1 MNYSVLIQDKKDKSV
16 YRFLQVKEEIM
27 EEMSKEIEDPDTHE
41 VRTETELVGTGKFS
55 IVKYKESNKDKF
67 EKKVIELLNTYNR
80 TEIVPV
86 SLEEYD
92 VDLLWD
98 SDKV

>member
-1 MNYSVLIQDKKDKSV
+1 MYSVLIQDKKDKSV

-27 EEMSKEIEDPDTHE
+27 EEVSKEVEDPDTHE
-41 VRTETELVGTGKFS
+41 VRTETELVGSGKYQT
-55 IVKYKESNKDKF
+55 VKFKEVEKDKF
-67 EKKVIELLNTYNR
+67 EKKVIDLLNTYNR
-80 TEIVPV
+80 TEIIPI

-98 SDKV
+98 SDNV

>member
-1 MNYSVLIQDKKDKSV
+1 MAYSVLIRDKKDKSI
-16 YRFLQVKEEIM
+16 YRFLQIKEEIM
-27 EEMSKEIEDPDTHE
+27 EEVPKEVEDPDTHE

-55 IVKYKESNKDKF
+55 VANYKENSKENF
-67 EKKVIELLNTYNR
+67 EKKCISLLDTYNR

-98 SDKV
+98 SDNT

>member
-1 MNYSVLIQDKKDKSV
+1 MYSVLIQDKKDKSV
-16 YRFLQVKEEIM
+16 YRFLQVKEEVM
-27 EEMSKEIEDPDTHE
+27 EEVSKEVEDSVTHE
-41 VRTETELVGTGKFS
+41 VRTETELHGSGKFQT
-55 IVKYKESNKDKF
+55 VKFKEPDKDKF

-98 SDKV
+98 SDNT

>member
-27 EEMSKEIEDPDTHE
+27 DEISKEVEDPSTHE
-41 VRTETELVGTGKFS
+41 VRTETELVGSGKFQT
-55 IVKYKESNKDKF
+55 VKYKESDKDKF

-80 TEIVPV
+80 AEIVPV
-86 SLEEYD
+86 ALEEYD
-92 VDLLWD
+92 VDLLWNSD
-98 SDKV
+98 SV

>member
-1 MNYSVLIQDKKDKSV
+1 MYSVLIQDKRDKSI
-16 YRFLQVKEEIM
+16 YKFLQVKEEIM
-27 EEMSKEIEDPDTHE
+27 EEVSKEVEDPDTHE
-41 VRTETELVGTGKFS
+41 VRTETELIGTGKFS
-55 IVKYKESNKDKF
+55 IIKYKESNKDKF

-92 VDLLWD
+92 VDLLWN
-98 SDKV
+98 SDNV

>member
-16 YRFLQVKEEIM
+16 YRFLQVKEEIT
-27 EEMSKEIEDPDTHE
+27 EEVSKEVEDPDTHE
-41 VRTETELVGTGKFS
+41 VRTETELIGTGKFS
-55 IVKYKESNKDKF
+55 TVKYKESDKDKF

-92 VDLLWD
+92 VDLLWN
-98 SDKV
+98 SDNV

>member
-1 MNYSVLIQDKKDKSV
+1 MKQKCIS
-16 YRFLQVKEEIM
+16 
-27 EEMSKEIEDPDTHE
+27 
-41 VRTETELVGTGKFS
+41 
-55 IVKYKESNKDKF
+55 
-67 EKKVIELLNTYNR
+67 LLDTYNR

-98 SDKV
+98 SDNA

>member
-1 MNYSVLIQDKKDKSV
+1 MYSVLIQDKKDKSV
-16 YRFLQVKEEIM
+16 YKFLQVKEEIM
-27 EEMSKEIEDPDTHE
+27 QEVPKEVEDPDTHE
-41 VRTETELVGTGKFS
+41 VRTETDLVSTGKFQT
-55 IVKYKESNKDKF
+55 VKFKEPNKDKF

-92 VDLLWD
+92 VDLLWN
-98 SDKV
+98 SDNV

>member
-1 MNYSVLIQDKKDKSV
+1 MYSVLIRDKRDKSI
-16 YRFLQVKEEIM
+16 YRFLQVKQEIM
-27 EEMSKEIEDPDTHE
+27 EELSKEVEDPDTHE
-41 VRTETELVGTGKFS
+41 VRIETELIGTGKFET
-55 IVKYKESNKDKF
+55 VKYKEENKDKF
-67 EKKVIELLNTYNR
+67 EEKCIELLNTYNR

-98 SDKV
+98 SDNP

>member
-1 MNYSVLIQDKKDKSV
+1 MNYSVLIKDKKDKSV
-16 YRFLQVKEEIM
+16 YRFLQVKEEIT
-27 EEMSKEIEDPDTHE
+27 EEVSKEVEDPDTHE
-41 VRTETELVGTGKFS
+41 VRTETELIGTGKFS
-55 IVKYKESNKDKF
+55 TVKYKESDKDKF

-92 VDLLWD
+92 VDLLWN
-98 SDKV
+98 SDNV